1 LHWAKPSTAW
11 TRLFRPKHSR
21 FFLQEFLNGSL
32 GHRTGRVHRDLFDVV
47 GVEIEIRA
55 DLFVN
60 PPRHN
65 FPPPMRHSTNPSR
78 IHQR

>member
-11 TRLFRPKHSR
+11 TGLFSPKHSR

-32 GHRTGRVHRDLFDVV
+32 GHRTGRVDRDLFDVV
-47 GVEIEIRA
+47 GIEIEIWA

-60 PPRHN
+60 APRHN
-65 FPPPMRHSTNPSR
+65 FPPPLRHTSNRGR
-78 IHQR
+78 IHQQ